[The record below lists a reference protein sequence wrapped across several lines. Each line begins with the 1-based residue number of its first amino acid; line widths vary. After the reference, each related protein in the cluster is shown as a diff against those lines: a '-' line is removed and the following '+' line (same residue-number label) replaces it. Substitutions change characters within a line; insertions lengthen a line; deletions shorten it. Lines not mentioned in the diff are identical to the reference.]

1 MSDLL
6 KNAVADAK
14 MVKDTA
20 LANAQI
26 VLAEAFTPQLQS
38 MLSKKLQSEIEELEE
53 EFDAEDEFDAD
64 EEEVDESVELEEEA
78 NSEDL
83 DETKAEDGEVVN
95 EEELDEEDAS
105 AVNEMDDEEDMEDF
119 EDEEGED
126 DGLDLDEIIAELEA
140 YLEADD
146 AEEDEDGEVDLDGDG
161 DVDVAFDDE
170 GGEDEVDFED
180 DEEDEE
186 DFDLDEILSALE
198 EMEQA
203 EEIDE
208 QSEELERLRA
218 ENEALRGDLTEHRD
232 VVVFLRDKINEV
244 NLLNAK
250 LLYSNKLFRAFN
262 MDNNQKKRVLEALDR
277 TKDVREVKL
286 VYATLAENM
295 SHGTISKRT
304 TVTEGL
310 ASKTVKSTKPTKEV
324 IEESVEITDA
334 EKTFNRLQELA
345 FKKRR

>member
-20 LANAQI
+20 LANAQL

-38 MLSKKLQSEIEELEE
+38 MLSKKLQSEIE
-53 EFDAEDEFDAD
+53 DAEDDEFDVDGGEDFED
-64 EEEVDESVELEEEA
+64 ET
-78 NSEDL
+78 NSDDL
-83 DETKAEDGEVVN
+83 DETKAEDGEVVSEDEN
-95 EEELDEEDAS
+95 LDEEDAS
-105 AVNEMDDEEDMEDF
+105 AVNEMDDEEDFEDF
-119 EDEEGED
+119 EDEEEVED

-140 YLEADD
+140 YLESDN
-146 AEEDEDGEVDLDGDG
+146 EDEDEVEGEVDLDGDG

-180 DEEDEE
+180 EEDEE
-186 DFDLDEILSALE
+186 EFDLDEILKALE
-198 EMEQA
+198 EMEQG
-203 EEIDE
+203 EEEDE
-208 QSEELERLRA
+208 KEVELENLRT
-218 ENEALRGDLTEHRD
+218 ENKKLQKDLKEHRD
-232 VVVFLRDKINEV
+232 VVVFLRGKINEV

-250 LLYSNKLFRAFN
+250 LLYSNRLFRAFN
-262 MDNNQKKRVLEALDR
+262 MDNDQKKRVLEALDR

-295 SHGTISKRT
+295 SHGSVSKRT

-310 ASKTVKSTKPTKEV
+310 ASKTVKSTKPTKTV

-334 EKTFNRLQELA
+334 EKTFTRLQELA